1 MECTQDSAIKKLDE
15 NCDSLEIGAAS
26 KSGKIKI
33 YFNSDNVE
41 DAKKKVDN
49 AIEVKNYANAKIS
62 INI

>member
-1 MECTQDSAIKKLDE
+1 
-15 NCDSLEIGAAS
+15 LEIGAAS

-41 DAKKKVDN
+41 EAKKKVDN
-49 AIEVKNYANAKIS
+49 AIEVKNYASAKIS